1 MVKESVIPLRSIPIF
16 IAMEKIM
23 NKKIW
28 RIYVDSTVVSGMF
41 DYHMPE
47 RIERAKLFWNDVKN
61 GKIRIVASEVL
72 EQEIR
77 NAPQHVR
84 DFFADLPESQI
95 ERVVSTSESDDLADR
110 YIAEGVVGESNLNDC
125 RHVAAATL
133 AEADVLVS
141 WNFRHIVKLNK
152 IYRYNA
158 INKLLGYHEIEIRTP
173 EEVNYDY

>member
-1 MVKESVIPLRSIPIF
+1 
-16 IAMEKIM
+16 M

-28 RIYVDSTVVSGMF
+28 RVYVDSTVVNGMF

-47 RIERAKLFWNDVKN
+47 RIERAKLFWDDVKN
-61 GKIRIVASEVL
+61 GRIRIIVSDVL

-77 NAPQHVR
+77 DAPQHVR
-84 DFFADLPESQI
+84 DFFDDLPESQI
-95 ERVVSTSESDDLADR
+95 EQVALTEEAKELADR
-110 YIAEGVVGESNLNDC
+110 YIVEGVVGGSNMNDC
-125 RHVAAATL
+125 RHVALSTL

-158 INKLLGYHEIEIRTP
+158 INKLLGYREIEIRTP
-173 EEVNYDY
+173 EEVNYD